1 MRMSSMHHRAHDSV
15 VVVPEAAGSSPV
27 GLLLRSGVAITP
39 TRAFSSATAVLTPG
53 VYCNGISISGG
64 SSNVTFMP
72 GTYILMSPR
81 RTPWADSRRAQALDV
96 GGA

>member
-1 MRMSSMHHRAHDSV
+1 V

-81 RTPWADSRRAQALDV
+81 RTPRADSRRAQALDV
-96 GGA
+96 GGG